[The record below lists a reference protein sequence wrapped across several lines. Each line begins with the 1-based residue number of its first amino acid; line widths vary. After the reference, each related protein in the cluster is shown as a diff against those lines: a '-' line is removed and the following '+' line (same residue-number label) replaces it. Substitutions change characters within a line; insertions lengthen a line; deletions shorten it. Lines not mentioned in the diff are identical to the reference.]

1 MAWIEIGLFWI
12 VFSVGVPVLLG
23 LRFTR
28 LKERRER
35 LSQTRTR
42 FHRFHGIHSAPPLA
56 H

>member
-28 LKERRER
+28 LKEYRQR
-35 LSQTRTR
+35 LAQARTR
-42 FHRFHGIHSAPPLA
+42 FHRFHIGHNLPPLVR
-56 H
+56 